1 MTVDSFLGL
10 ELLTSLH
17 INHNSLTQLPANLST
32 HCPLLQYLGGEVHSN
47 PVINS
52 LKKSIHH
59 LHFEVNRNH
68 NNHFLSYILLLYG
81 FFIIKSTFTM
91 F

>member
-10 ELLTSLH
+10 DLLTSLQ

-52 LKKSIHH
+52 LKKIIHH
-59 LHFEVNRNH
+59 LHLKVNP
-68 NNHFLSYILLLYG
+68 NHFLSYITITTYLLLYG
-81 FFIIKSTFTM
+81 KSM
-91 F
+91 NQ